1 MESSKGSGADALAVD
16 AATSNLESAAAWSGA
31 RARLHFP
38 PTSNSNLRI
47 TARIKMCVS
56 LTPCAARG
64 IPGNTGH
71 AGKRLQMK
79 RGIWYRGVGKN
90 PEGMFSN
97 LKYERSSFY

>member
-1 MESSKGSGADALAVD
+1 MESSKGSDADALAVD
-16 AATSNLESAAAWSGA
+16 AATSNLESVAASSVT
-31 RARLHFP
+31 RARLHPPP

-47 TARIKMCVS
+47 TVRIEMCVS

-71 AGKRLQMK
+71 AGKSLQMK
-79 RGIWYRGVGKN
+79 RGIWYRGVRRN

-97 LKYERSSFY
+97 LK